1 MNTYPL
7 LRGTSIQNKR
17 VLVRVDFDV
26 PTHDGTITDDAR
38 IVTNIPTLKKLLDGG
53 NRLILMAKRGR
64 PTKRD
69 TAFSLAPIAD
79 VLSTYLPESTCQLI
93 PDFRSEP
100 ASTWTAQTP
109 HHILLLENTRFFDED
124 TTHEHSFLTKL
135 CSLADVYINDAF
147 AMAHRDEFDITSIP
161 QHLPSYAGLSLETEV
176 SAIMRVIAEPRKP
189 CVAII
194 GGAKIETKVEPIKK
208 LMDLCDSILVGGGI
222 ANTFLKAHGYDIQ
235 DSLYDERELKHAQ
248 SLIDYASDKPVAL
261 VLPTDVRIGDP
272 EDENSTAD
280 CVSVSQLPPQ
290 SHILDI
296 GPRTQEIYADIIHDA
311 RTLLWNGPMGL
322 FEHPAFRHGTDAIYR
337 AIVHNRQAYSLV
349 GGGDTLGALARKHQV
364 HEIDHLCTGG
374 GAMLSLIEHGDL
386 PALQALRASSSNK

>member
-26 PTHDGTITDDAR
+26 PTHDGTITDDTR

-69 TAFSLAPIAD
+69 PAFSLAPIAD
-79 VLSTYLPESTCQLI
+79 VLSSYLPGSTCQLI

-124 TTHEHSFLTKL
+124 TTHEQSVLTKL

-235 DSLYDERELKHAQ
+235 DSLYDECELKHAQ

-280 CVSVSQLPPQ
+280 CVPVSQLPPQ